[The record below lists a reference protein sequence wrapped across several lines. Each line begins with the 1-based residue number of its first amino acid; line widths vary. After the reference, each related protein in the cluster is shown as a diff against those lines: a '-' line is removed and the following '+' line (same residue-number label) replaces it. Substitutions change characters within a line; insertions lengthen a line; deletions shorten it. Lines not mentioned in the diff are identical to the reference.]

1 MPNINV
7 DMKSTADFA
16 VKSARERFSQELD
29 YSDQSITRL
38 ENITTQIYWGFSN
51 REKNARQDGLVY
63 NTAVIW
69 GSYLGEFM
77 RLKWGGTWVLKGS
90 DPLISVNN
98 LEFSPITLIYQK
110 ITDHPEYNLENYI
123 LEASK
128 RITPVVVAAQKVAP
142 VAVIA
147 QKASPPATTS
157 NQPLVPVPI
166 IETEQPRKLDKR
178 LIIALAGFG
187 GLFLVTLVCIIGYSM
202 VKAGTLSMFGLFG
215 ANSSPTADGGLGTPG
230 GTPTTS
236 FTDTPYYTPTL
247 LPTYTPRPSSTPLP
261 TQSPTATF
269 TELPSLT
276 PTAIP
281 PTVTLTRTPRPTR
294 TPTSTHI
301 PATEAP
307 PATPTNP
314 PPPPPTEPPPP
325 VISSCEISPSTVPA
339 VSNTPITFIAH
350 FSAPGYGFNAE
361 IQGNFP
367 GQSACGGTD
376 TNGDGTAECNG
387 SSGLLPSSTKVDV
400 KFSSPI
406 GDCTAS
412 YSSQ

>member
-1 MPNINV
+1 MQSNQ
-7 DMKSTADFA
+7 
-16 VKSARERFSQELD
+16 REERFSQELD
-29 YSDQSITRL
+29 YSDQSIARL
-38 ENITTQIYWGFSN
+38 ENITTQIYWGFSS

-69 GSYLGEFM
+69 GSYLGEYM
-77 RLKWGGTWVLKGS
+77 RLKWGGTWILKGS
-90 DPLISVNN
+90 DPLISVNSM
-98 LEFSPITLIYQK
+98 EFSPITLIYQK
-110 ITDHPEYNLENYI
+110 ITDHPEYNLENFI

-128 RITPVVVAAQKVAP
+128 RIAPVVVAAQKVPP
-142 VAVIA
+142 VAVVAA
-147 QKASPPATTS
+147 QKVPPVAVVAQKVPPPDTTIK
-157 NQPLVPVPI
+157 QPLVAVPI
-166 IETEQPRKLDKR
+166 IETAQPRKLDKR

-202 VKAGTLSMFGLFG
+202 VKAGSLSMFGLFG
-215 ANSSPTADGGLGTPG
+215 ANSSPTSEVRIGTAG
-230 GTPTTS
+230 GTPTAT
-236 FTDTPYYTPTL
+236 FTDTPYFTPTL
-247 LPTYTPRPSSTPLP
+247 LPTYTPKPSSTAFP
-261 TQSPTATF
+261 TQSPSATF

-276 PTAIP
+276 PTVIP

-294 TPTSTHI
+294 TPTNTHI

-307 PATPTNP
+307 PATATNP

-325 VISSCEISPSTVPA
+325 VLSSCEISPSTVPA
-339 VSNTPITFIAH
+339 GSNTPITFIAH

-367 GQSACGGTD
+367 GQSACGATD

-412 YSSQ
+412 YSSP